1 MNRITIV
8 LSLVILLSLSS
19 LGGANP
25 GGVGDGDF
33 DMQCGGAC
41 HGDASQNQT
50 SPAMLELS
58 FDGDA
63 YLGLPVSITA
73 TVSGIQ
79 FSSSDAI
86 GLFLLTDVTGH
97 SDLPEDGGWE
107 VISDV
112 NGGDNNYVEIEGSSF
127 EDSYTISWTVKPTV
141 IDPTTFYLSIHHGGQ
156 NTPYFAIS
164 SGLNID
170 VLPVP
175 DNLPRLSSEYSPVIS
190 RDLGQQTTIS
200 VSTSDVDELAI
211 EWRLVDQ
218 PSSSVNA
225 TLINN
230 NSWEFVLPPALQPS
244 IIEWRAVMD
253 GDGPTQTTPWFRIAA
268 QEPALSVN
276 QLQVY
281 LQSFAFCIFFLTLVL
296 TLQSRYLNEQ
306 EDLPK
311 EIDQTNLLPQ
321 QENSVGNTPP
331 LPDGGLPDGWT
342 MEQWKW
348 YGHEYMEGEK

>member
-1 MNRITIV
+1 MNKITIV
-8 LSLVILLSLSS
+8 LSLVILLSLTS

-50 SPAMLELS
+50 SPALLELS
-58 FDGDA
+58 LDGDA
-63 YLGLPVSITA
+63 YFGLPVSITA
-73 TVSGIQ
+73 SVSGIQ

-127 EDSYTISWTVKPTV
+127 DEAYTISWTLKPTV
-141 IDPTTFYLSIHHGGQ
+141 LESTIFYLSIHHGGQ

-175 DNLPRLSSEYSPVIS
+175 DNLPRLSSEYSPIIS
-190 RDLGQQTTIS
+190 RDLGQQTTMP
-200 VSTSDVDELAI
+200 VFTSDVDELAI
-211 EWRLVDQ
+211 EWRLVDR
-218 PSSSVNA
+218 PSNSINA
-225 TLINN
+225 TLVDN
-230 NSWEFVLPPALQPS
+230 NSWEFELPPALQPS

-253 GDGPTQTTPWFRIAA
+253 GDGPTQITPWFRIAA
-268 QEPALSVN
+268 QEPVLEVN

-281 LQSFAFCIFFLTLVL
+281 LQSLAFCIFFLTLIL
-296 TLQSRYLNEQ
+296 TLQSRYLNNQ
-306 EDLPK
+306 EDLSM
-311 EIDQTNLLPQ
+311 EIDHSSLVTQ
-321 QENSVGNTPP
+321 QENSGVSTPP
-331 LPDGGLPDGWT
+331 LPEGELPDGWT

-348 YGHEYMEGEK
+348 YGHEYLEDLK

>member
-8 LSLVILLSLSS
+8 LSLVMLLGFTS

-50 SPAMLELS
+50 SPALLELS
-58 FDGDA
+58 LDGDA

-73 TVSGIQ
+73 SVSGIQ
-79 FSSSDAI
+79 FSSSDTI

-97 SDLPEDGGWE
+97 SDLPEDAGWK

-112 NGGDNNYVEIEGSSF
+112 NGGENNYVEIEGSSF
-127 EDSYTISWTVKPTV
+127 SEVYTNSWTIKPT
-141 IDPTTFYLSIHHGGQ
+141 IIESTTFYLSIHHGGQ

-164 SGLNID
+164 TGLNID

-175 DNLPRLSSEYSPVIS
+175 ENLPRLSNEYSPVIS
-190 RDLGQQTTIS
+190 RDLGQQTTMS

-218 PSSSVNA
+218 PSTSINA
-225 TLINN
+225 TRIDN
-230 NSWEFVLPPALQPS
+230 NSWEFDLPPALQPS
-244 IIEWRAVMD
+244 IIEWRAVMN
-253 GDGPTQTTPWFRIAA
+253 GDGPTQVTPWFRIAA
-268 QEPALSVN
+268 QEPALEVD

-281 LQSFAFCIFFLTLVL
+281 LQAFAFCIFFLTLVL
-296 TLQSRYLNEQ
+296 TLQSRYLNNQ
-306 EDLPK
+306 EDLTT
-311 EIDQTNLLPQ
+311 EIDQTKHVSQEENL
-321 QENSVGNTPP
+321 VGSTPP
-331 LPDGGLPDGWT
+331 LPEGGLPDGWT

-348 YGHEYMEGEK
+348 YGHEYLEGNK